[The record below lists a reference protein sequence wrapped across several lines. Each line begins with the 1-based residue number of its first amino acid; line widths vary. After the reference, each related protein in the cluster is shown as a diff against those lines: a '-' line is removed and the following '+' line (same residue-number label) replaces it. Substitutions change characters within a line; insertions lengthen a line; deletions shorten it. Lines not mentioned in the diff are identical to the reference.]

1 MNNSDIPQI
10 IYIAGTA
17 RSGSTILAMLLG
29 SCDGIVNVGEVTHI
43 GRDGFVNNKPC
54 TCNSEA
60 KTCPV
65 WGEVID
71 KVQTSEVSNVEHIFS
86 STDRHIGVPIAF
98 LRHMFHIQ
106 NKKWTALNK
115 IIFKELGSSS
125 GASTIVDSSKYAARG
140 LLLSDTF
147 QNKTKIIC
155 ITRSPRGL
163 LEAFGKKNEKEQLR
177 KTPHQA
183 CMYYFITAM
192 SLRIAS
198 FCSRKR
204 HIWITYE
211 ELLENPVDVLH
222 KIEGFL
228 NTDLT
233 QAKRLV
239 ENSLPLSTGHV
250 ITGNRL
256 RHRKTVVFQNS
267 GNTVVPEQRVNY
279 FYLMVMSSLRILLLI
294 PLGVKPPQR

>member
-1 MNNSDIPQI
+1 MINNDIPQI

-17 RSGSTILAMLLG
+17 RSGTTILAMLLG
-29 SCDGIVNVGEVTHI
+29 SCEGVLNVGEITHI
-43 GRDGFVNNKPC
+43 YDDGVIQNKQC
-54 TCNSEA
+54 TCGESA
-60 KTCPV
+60 KKCPV
-65 WGEVID
+65 WSSVLRELQPRINLDSIFTSFDRHMGLPRALWEYLFNKDNKSWID
-71 KVQTSEVSNVEHIFS
+71 VNKSILQGLNKSS
-86 STDRHIGVPIAF
+86 ST
-98 LRHMFHIQ
+98 
-106 NKKWTALNK
+106 N
-115 IIFKELGSSS
+115 
-125 GASTIVDSSKYAARG
+125 TIVDSSKYAARG
-140 LLLSDTF
+140 ILMCNNF
-147 QNKTKIIC
+147 AVETKVIC
-155 ITRSPRGL
+155 ITRSPKGIL
-163 LEAFGKKNEKEQLR
+163 KAFSKKNEKEQLK
-177 KTPHQA
+177 KTPRQA
-183 CMYYFITAM
+183 CAYYFITAM
-192 SLRIAS
+192 SLRILS
-198 FCSRKR
+198 FCSRKK

-211 ELLENPVDVLH
+211 ELLENPIDVLH

>member
-17 RSGSTILAMLLG
+17 RSGSTILATLLG
-29 SCDGIVNVGEVTHI
+29 SCDGVVNVGEVTHI
-43 GRDGFVNNKPC
+43 GRDGFLNNKPC
-54 TCNSEA
+54 TCNCEA

-86 STDRHIGVPIAF
+86 STDRHIGVLIAF
-98 LRHMFHIQ
+98 LRHIFHFQ

-115 IIFKELGSSS
+115 TIFEELGSSS

-147 QNKTKIIC
+147 QHRTKIIC
-155 ITRSPRGL
+155 ITRSPQGL
-163 LEAFGKKNEKEQLR
+163 LEAFSKKNEKEQLR
-177 KTPHQA
+177 KTSRQA
-183 CMYYFITAM
+183 CVYYFITVI

-198 FCSRKR
+198 FCSRKK

-211 ELLENPVDVLH
+211 ELLENPIDVLL

-256 RHRKTVVFQNS
+256 RHLKGVVFQKS
-267 GNTVVPEQRVNY
+267 GNPAVPKQPVNY
-279 FYLMVMSSLRILLLI
+279 FYLMVMCSLRLLLLI
-294 PLGVKPPQR
+294 PRGVKQRQH